1 MSAMRTADEVIED
14 ALYTEIR
21 SLLEFCTEDQ
31 VEFLWRIYAHAP
43 CRVFP
48 LKVKD
53 LRSILALVQR
63 TVKLNQ
69 QEATQREAG
78 R

>member
-1 MSAMRTADEVIED
+1 
-14 ALYTEIR
+14 
-21 SLLEFCTEDQ
+21 
-31 VEFLWRIYAHAP
+31 
-43 CRVFP
+43 VFP

-69 QEATQREAG
+69 QEATQREAV